1 MVRVTVHNVTMLIRG
16 PSGVAG
22 WGSPGA
28 ARLLYWVR
36 VRGRPVPAATAAHDM
51 RLISD
56 HEMAAEL
63 GLPII
68 TKAEREYSSGV
79 APGPSR
85 LKVYFMTKNASYPKR
100 KSAAL

>member
-1 MVRVTVHNVTMLIRG
+1 MHNVTTLPRG
-16 PSGVAG
+16 GAG
-22 WGSPGA
+22 GPGGLGLGAGGPGA

-56 HEMAAEL
+56 NEMAAEL

-68 TKAEREYSSGV
+68 TKAEREYSA
-79 APGPSR
+79 APLAR
-85 LKVYFMTKNASYPKR
+85 LRRVLGRTPA
-100 KSAAL
+100 